1 MTGRDEAILSVLPIA
16 RDLARRLSRSWSP
29 DFPDIYSDGCLGAI
43 RAVDSYDPSKGAF
56 TAYAFF
62 IIRGAIFNG
71 IRARDP
77 VSERVRRSLRQARGV
92 RDRFRQEHGVEPS
105 DAAVATLVPAYRR
118 SQRSAAMWMVSS
130 LETAFPYAGEPPGV
144 GSAATTVDR
153 LLTSIAARRAV
164 DTLPDRLRSIVIEHY
179 VNDVPLRSIAE
190 RLRVTPQRVS
200 QLHIAALSML
210 RNAIMRDPDLSEAR
224 IA

>member
-29 DFPDIYSDGCLGAI
+29 DFPDMYSDGCLGAI
-43 RAVDSYDPSKGAF
+43 RAVDSYDPGKGAF
-56 TAYAFF
+56 TAYALF

-71 IRARDP
+71 IRAR
-77 VSERVRRSLRQARGV
+77 SCLRARAAHLRQARGV

-153 LLTSIAARRAV
+153 LLTSLAARRAV
-164 DTLPDRLRSIVIEHY
+164 DTLPERLRSIVIEHY